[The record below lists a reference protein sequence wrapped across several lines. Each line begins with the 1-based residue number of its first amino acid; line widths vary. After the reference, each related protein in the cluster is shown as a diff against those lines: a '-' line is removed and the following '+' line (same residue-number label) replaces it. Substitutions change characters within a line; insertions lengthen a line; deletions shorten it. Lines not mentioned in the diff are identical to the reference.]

1 MIFLLTGL
9 IIPIGEW
16 VLKTASKQLEDW
28 YKLGIT
34 DCTLAINA
42 SVAQLQKPNFAKV
55 VSKILL
61 EIELSPKSI
70 ELEITESVLV
80 ELTHNISK
88 NLSFLNKKGVKVS
101 IDDFGTGYNSLKYI
115 QKFPVDS
122 IKIDRIFVSDIK
134 SNVNKIII
142 NSIIS
147 LGHKLNKIVIAE
159 GVETKEQYE
168 YLKELGCD
176 IIQGYYF
183 SKPLLPEE
191 AVEYLRAN

>member
-1 MIFLLTGL
+1 VIFLLTGL